1 MGLYSISHI
10 EELTGIK
17 SHTIRIWEKRY
28 NMFTPDRT
36 DTKIR
41 VYNDDDLK
49 QLLNISFLNKHG
61 FKISK
66 IAEMDKN
73 QLDKEITRFLEV
85 GQNEEAFINQLIVS
99 MINLDEVAF
108 EQVMDKLITN
118 FGLEKAI
125 LEVIYPFLRRVGV
138 MWLTNNILPY
148 QEHFISNLVR
158 QKIIVGID
166 KIKIT
171 NESKAP
177 KIILYL
183 PEWELHEIGLLLSH
197 YRFKMMGFRTYY
209 LGSSVPQKDLEEVIK
224 LIQPDIVFTIFT
236 VHKPQ
241 EFLEQ
246 YITNLSD
253 ANPETNFTIT
263 TNQFEAFQSTNKNLT
278 VFNDLIETLKFVCTK
293 LVS

>member
-1 MGLYSISHI
+1 LGLYSISHI

-73 QLDKEITRFLEV
+73 QLDKEITKFLEV

-177 KIILYL
+177 KVVLYL

-209 LGSSVPQKDLEEVIK
+209 LGPSVPQKDLEEVIK
-224 LIQPDIVFTIFT
+224 LIQPNIVFSIFT
-236 VHKPQ
+236 VHRPQ

-246 YITNLSD
+246 YTINLSVT
-253 ANPETNFTIT
+253 NPETNFTIT
-263 TNQFEAFQSTNKNLT
+263 TNQFEGFESKNKNLT